1 MTLLFILL
9 FYDIMIQFGGNPLQ
23 RGKGY
28 PQYIHQT
35 SQNQRVKVEIWN
47 GFVIHIV
54 QVLHYITTFYGL
66 FKLLVSYHVIYHI
79 MDRIISYHT

>member
-9 FYDIMIQFGGNPLQ
+9 FYDIMRQFGGNPLQ

-28 PQYIHQT
+28 PQYIHPT
-35 SQNQRVKVEIWN
+35 SQNQPVKVEMWN
-47 GFVIHIV
+47 GLVIHIV

-66 FKLLVSYHVIYHI
+66 FKL
-79 MDRIISYHT
+79 